1 MFMWLGNLAFSK
13 FWSHPEYDGE
23 SESGLPHSRSDFIH
37 SLTSSTSN
45 FLPEEHV
52 IPPLRWFTSIVI
64 PLLLMCYG
72 LKRKGV
78 NRSGA
83 VLGLI
88 VGVVLA
94 ISNHAFLV
102 TLSTFFLSGSRAT
115 KFRNKEK
122 RQFEE
127 DFKGGEGKRN
137 WLQVLC
143 NTGMALQLAVLYI
156 IDCGCGERPIDFK
169 SNYRSSWLSIGV
181 MASFACCNGD
191 TWASELGTVL
201 AKGDPF
207 LITTG
212 KRVPRG
218 TNGGVS
224 WIGLWVSFM
233 GGVLIGLVHYLTNLY
248 VIDSDVLRVSSVQ
261 WPLIVIGGV
270 GGLVGS
276 LIDSIIGATM
286 QYSGQHE
293 ESGKIVEMPGK
304 NVRHISGVR
313 ILDNHSVNLISSILT
328 GIVTPALAFH
338 FWP

>member
-1 MFMWLGNLAFSK
+1 
-13 FWSHPEYDGE
+13 
-23 SESGLPHSRSDFIH
+23 
-37 SLTSSTSN
+37 
-45 FLPEEHV
+45 
-52 IPPLRWFTSIVI
+52 
-64 PLLLMCYG
+64 MCYG

-83 VLGLI
+83 ILGLI

-122 RQFEE
+122 RKFEE

-169 SNYRSSWLSIGV
+169 NNYRSSWLSIGV

-191 TWASELGTVL
+191 TWASELGSVL
-201 AKGDPF
+201 ARGDPF

-224 WIGLWVSFM
+224 GIGLLVSFL
-233 GGVLIGLVHYLTNLY
+233 GGVLIGVVHYLTNLY
-248 VIDSDVLRVSSVQ
+248 TIDTDVLRVSSAQ

-276 LIDSIIGATM
+276 LIDSVIGATM
-286 QYSGQHE
+286 QYSGQDKN
-293 ESGKIVEMPGK
+293 GKIVEMPGK
-304 NVRHISGVR
+304 SVRHISGVR

>member
-1 MFMWLGNLAFSK
+1 
-13 FWSHPEYDGE
+13 
-23 SESGLPHSRSDFIH
+23 
-37 SLTSSTSN
+37 
-45 FLPEEHV
+45 
-52 IPPLRWFTSIVI
+52 
-64 PLLLMCYG
+64 MCYG

-115 KFRNKEK
+115 KFRNQEK
-122 RQFEE
+122 KKFEE
-127 DFKGGEGKRN
+127 DFKGGEGRRN

-169 SNYRSSWLSIGV
+169 TNYRSSWLSIGV
-181 MASFACCNGD
+181 MSSFACCNGD

-224 WIGLWVSFM
+224 WVGLIVSFL
-233 GGVLIGLVHYLTNLY
+233 GGVLIGFVHYLTNLY
-248 VIDSDVLRVSSVQ
+248 AIDSDLLRESSPQ
-261 WPLIVIGGV
+261 WPLIVIGGI

-286 QYSGQHE
+286 QFSGQNDE
-293 ESGKIVEMPGK
+293 GKIVETPGK
-304 NVRHISGVR
+304 HVKHISGIRV
-313 ILDNHSVNLISSILT
+313 LDNHSVNLISSILT
-328 GIVTPALAFH
+328 GMITPVLAFH
-338 FWP
+338 FWPN

>member
-1 MFMWLGNLAFSK
+1 M
-13 FWSHPEYDGE
+13 
-23 SESGLPHSRSDFIH
+23 
-37 SLTSSTSN
+37 
-45 FLPEEHV
+45 
-52 IPPLRWFTSIVI
+52 
-64 PLLLMCYG
+64 
-72 LKRKGV
+72 KRKGV

-83 VLGLI
+83 ILGLI

-122 RQFEE
+122 RKFEE
-127 DFKGGEGKRN
+127 VFKGGEGKRN

-169 SNYRSSWLSIGV
+169 NNYRSSWLSIGV

-191 TWASELGTVL
+191 TWASELGSVL
-201 AKGDPF
+201 ARGDPF

-224 WIGLWVSFM
+224 GIGLLVSFL
-233 GGVLIGLVHYLTNLY
+233 GGVLIGVVHYLTNVY
-248 VIDSDVLRVSSVQ
+248 TIDTDVLRVSSAQ

-270 GGLVGS
+270 GGLLGS
-276 LIDSIIGATM
+276 LIDSVIGATM
-286 QYSGQHE
+286 QYSGQDE
-293 ESGKIVEMPGK
+293 NGKIVEMPGK
-304 NVRHISGVR
+304 SVKHISGVR

>member
-1 MFMWLGNLAFSK
+1 M
-13 FWSHPEYDGE
+13 
-23 SESGLPHSRSDFIH
+23 
-37 SLTSSTSN
+37 
-45 FLPEEHV
+45 

-115 KFRNKEK
+115 KFRNQEK
-122 RQFEE
+122 QKFEE

-201 AKGDPF
+201 SKADPF

-224 WIGLWVSFM
+224 WIGLMVSLL
-233 GGVLIGLVHYLTNLY
+233 GGVLIGCVHYLTNLY
-248 VIDSDVLRVSSVQ
+248 AIDSDVLRVSSPQ
-261 WPLIVIGGV
+261 WPLIAIGGV
-270 GGLVGS
+270 AGLLGS
-276 LIDSIIGATM
+276 VIDSIIGATM
-286 QYSGQHE
+286 QYSGQDE
-293 ESGKIVEMPGK
+293 KGRIVEMPGK
-304 NVRHISGVR
+304 SVRHISGVR

-328 GIVTPALAFH
+328 GIITPVLAFQL
-338 FWP
+338 WP